1 MEDLPISAI
10 VERAQKIQASDILFS
25 AGVPIR
31 FRVDGVLSDFDGRPL
46 TRQDCAEYAH
56 ALNPACDRIAQIG
69 EMDFALDFPC
79 GVRCRVN
86 LFRQAGGISA
96 ALRLL
101 GSRIPELSELGLPPA
116 VLHFPELGHGLV
128 LVTGETGSGK
138 STTLA
143 SILNRINH
151 TRRQHI
157 ITLEDPIEYVYRA
170 DKCVVDQREVG
181 RDTRSYKDGL
191 SAALREDPDVILI
204 GEMRRLSTI
213 EAALTAAET
222 GHLVFATLHAASA
235 PDAVDRIVLA
245 FPEGQQAQTR
255 LLLSM
260 MLKAVL
266 CQQLLPRCGGGRVLA
281 CEVMMVNGA
290 IRSLIREAKTPQIAN
305 AVATGAREGS
315 LTMDNSI
322 LRLLRRQ
329 LISPETACSAAGDP
343 GYVRRLAKLDGTG
356 YEP

>member
-1 MEDLPISAI
+1 MENLPVSSV
-10 VERAQKIQASDILFS
+10 VENAVAAHASDVLFS
-25 AGVPIR
+25 AGVPVRI
-31 FRVDGVLSDFDGRPL
+31 RVDGSLTDFGDHPLAPEECEGYARALSPDYGKI
-46 TRQDCAEYAH
+46 AE
-56 ALNPACDRIAQIG
+56 IG
-69 EMDFALDFPC
+69 ELDFAVDFP
-79 GVRCRVN
+79 GGIRCRVN
-86 LFRQAGGISA
+86 LFRRRGGVST
-96 ALRLL
+96 ALRIL
-101 GSRIPELSELGLPPA
+101 GRRIPELSELGLPPA
-116 VLHFPELGHGLV
+116 VMQFPELGHGLV

-151 TRRQHI
+151 THREHI
-157 ITLEDPIEYVYRA
+157 ITLEDPVEYVYRA
-170 DKCVVDQREVG
+170 DKCVIDQREVG
-181 RDTRSYKDGL
+181 RDTRSYEDGL

-245 FPEGQQAQTR
+245 FPEGLQAQVR
-255 LLLSM
+255 LQLSM

-281 CEVMMVNGA
+281 CEAMMVNGA

-305 AVATGAREGS
+305 AVATGAQEGS
-315 LTMDNSI
+315 VSMDNSI
-322 LRLLRRQ
+322 IRLLHEQ
-329 LISPETACSAAGDP
+329 LISPETARSAARNPD
-343 GYVRRLAKLDGTG
+343 YVCRLSRLA
-356 YEP
+356 